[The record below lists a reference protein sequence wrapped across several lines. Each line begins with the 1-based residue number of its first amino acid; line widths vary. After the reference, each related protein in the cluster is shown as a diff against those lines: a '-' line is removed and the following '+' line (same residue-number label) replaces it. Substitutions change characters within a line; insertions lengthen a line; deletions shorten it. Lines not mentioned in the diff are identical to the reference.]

1 MTGVRRWIEADGIG
15 LAVHFDQDPTA
26 EEVAVFEDL
35 ARWIAA
41 NPERMSAII
50 RDPVTHQLTEAEAA
64 ESGDRQLKRI
74 ESLRRRAGL
83 DQ

>member
-15 LAVHFDQDPTA
+15 LAVHFDAERTE

-41 NPERMSAII
+41 NPERI
-50 RDPVTHQLTEAEAA
+50 RAVIHDPHPTKLTEAEAA

-74 ESLRRRAGL
+74 ESLRRRAGM

>member
-15 LAVHFDQDPTA
+15 LAVHFDAEPTD

-41 NPERMSAII
+41 NPERI
-50 RDPVTHQLTEAEAA
+50 RAVIRNPDTHRLTAEEAA

-74 ESLRRRAGL
+74 ETLRRRAGL